1 MAFLRALTLL
11 AAALALDAGTSS
23 GPAPDLSERV
33 RQAQAGAGLLRILHL
48 GDSHVAAASGHRSYD
63 AFFRARF
70 GDGGPG
76 FALPWTTSRPGLRTS
91 LSGGWRVHRKDD
103 GDRMLGLG
111 GSFMEAARPG
121 AWARVEGRGA
131 RLRLQFLRQPGGG
144 QAAVRVDGA
153 LVATVDLA
161 GETGLVPV
169 ARDLAGA
176 ASPHTLEVQALD
188 GGRVRLLGL
197 AFEGMAGAAY
207 SPLGIVGAQASWMLE
222 VPDALFEAEV
232 AAEAPDL
239 VILAFGTNEANDPR
253 FDPAAYQRGL
263 EQLLGRFRRAAPQA
277 LLVLLGP
284 PDARLP
290 RAQPGA
296 LERVLALQQAA
307 AGRSG
312 VLHLDQRRA
321 MGGPGTIA
329 IWLQEGLAARDQVHF
344 APAGY
349 QRLAGAVLAALMP
362 ALGQSGDVRIPEASR
377 ALPRDAARDTG
388 RPREAAPA
396 VAGQRV
402 DGGEGHA
409 IYVFR
414 QADGRLFITD
424 NPASVA
430 GKAGAWVGKAP

>member
-1 MAFLRALTLL
+1 MRRALTLL
-11 AAALALDAGTSS
+11 AAAVALRAG
-23 GPAPDLSERV
+23 AVPDLAERV
-33 RQAQAGAGLLRILHL
+33 RQAQAGSGLLRILHF

-76 FALPWTTSRPGLRTS
+76 SGLPWAAPRPGLRAS
-91 LSGGWRVHRKDD
+91 ASAGWRFHRKDD

-131 RLRLQFLRQPGGG
+131 RVRLQFLRQPGGG
-144 QAAVRVDGA
+144 RAAVRVDGA
-153 LVATVDLA
+153 LLGTVDLA
-161 GETGLVPV
+161 GETGLVPFE
-169 ARDLAGA
+169 RDLPASAGA
-176 ASPHTLEVQALD
+176 RTLEVQALD
-188 GGRVRLLGL
+188 GGRVRLLGA
-197 AFEGMAGAAY
+197 AFEGTAGAAY
-207 SPLGIVGAQASWMLE
+207 SPMGIVGAQASWMLE
-222 VPDALFEAEV
+222 VPEPLFTAEV

-239 VILAFGTNEANDPR
+239 VLLAFGTNEANDPA
-253 FDPAAYQRGL
+253 FDPSAYQQGL

-296 LERVLALQQAA
+296 LARVLALQQAA
-307 AGRSG
+307 AARAGA
-312 VLHLDQRRA
+312 LHLDQRRA
-321 MGGPGTIA
+321 MGGPGAIA
-329 IWLQEGLAARDQVHF
+329 AWLQEGLAARDQVHF

-349 QRLAGAVLAALMP
+349 QRLAVAVLAGLMP
-362 ALGQSGDVRIPEASR
+362 ALGQSGEIRIPDA
-377 ALPRDAARDTG
+377 PRSAMREPPKARG
-388 RPREAAPA
+388 MAPPSAPA
-396 VAGQRV
+396 SGQRV

-414 QADGRLFITD
+414 QADGRLYITD

-430 GKAGAWVGKAP
+430 GKAGTWVGKAP